1 MTTGRNSNP
10 AWCGVASLEDF
21 TEYKHIAL
29 LPGSVGATN

>member
-10 AWCGVASLEDF
+10 ARCGLASLEDF

-29 LPGSVGATN
+29 SPGSVGAMN